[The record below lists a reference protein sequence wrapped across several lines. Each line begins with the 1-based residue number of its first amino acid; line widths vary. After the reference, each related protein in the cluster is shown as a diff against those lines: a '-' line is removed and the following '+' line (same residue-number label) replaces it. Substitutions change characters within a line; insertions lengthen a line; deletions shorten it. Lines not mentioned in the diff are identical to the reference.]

1 MGIYSNPDGRIKRRR
16 GPTKLANVSNLP
28 ERVRIIVKL
37 DHFNAP
43 ISTSAGV
50 LGSYLGTLVKKPHLA
65 PLNVL
70 KWNDAM
76 FKEIY
81 HDKLLAA
88 VTVQFSHL

>member
-1 MGIYSNPDGRIKRRR
+1 MYIPDGRIKRRR
-16 GPTKLANVSNLP
+16 GPTKLAHLSNLP
-28 ERVRIIVKL
+28 VKIIVKL
-37 DHFNAP
+37 DRFNAP
-43 ISTSAGV
+43 ISKSAGL

-70 KWNDAM
+70 KWNDDM

-88 VTVQFSHL
+88 VTVQFLHL